1 MNRTTSEKMGIK
13 ENSRTYF
20 QNVPVDFNKTIQSP
34 NLNISMTL
42 DGKFD
47 YIHAFV
53 ILKIELEESIK
64 ELKPYLSERGH
75 FWVSWPKSKNLETDL
90 NLPTVIEVI
99 YQNGLVESKVVSIDS
114 TWSAIKVTRPI
125 EGKVYKNSYGFL
137 CKDK

>member
-1 MNRTTSEKMGIK
+1 MNRTISEKMGIK

-34 NLNISMTL
+34 DLNISMNL

-47 YIHAFV
+47 YIHTFV
-53 ILKIELEESIK
+53 VFKIDLEDSIK
-64 ELKPYLSERGH
+64 MLKPYLSDRGH
-75 FWVSWPKSKNLETDL
+75 FWVSWPKSKNLRTDL
-90 NLPTVIEVI
+90 NLPIVIDVI

-125 EGKVYKNSYGFL
+125 KGKVYRNSYEFL
-137 CKDK
+137 SKEK